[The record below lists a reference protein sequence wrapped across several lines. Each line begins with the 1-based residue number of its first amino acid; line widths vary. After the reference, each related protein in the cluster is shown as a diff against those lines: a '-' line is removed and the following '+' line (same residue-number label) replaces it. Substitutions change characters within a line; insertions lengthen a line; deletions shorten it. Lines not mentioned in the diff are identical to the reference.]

1 MRSRKQDMPDDD
13 AHDEETDLFVRYKNS
28 MIYEL
33 PPEELERFANAEQLA
48 EDIQKSIRELIR
60 EVLTRS
66 RPPSGTAVDLEKEV
80 ARGETSPVEETP
92 EQKAAT
98 RLMSQEEY
106 SKYIKLT
113 RRLANAF
120 WAQHEFMRISEERK
134 ADEERGT

>member
-1 MRSRKQDMPDDD
+1 MPNDS
-13 AHDEETDLFVRYKNS
+13 AHDEGADLFVRYKNS

-33 PPEELERFANAEQLA
+33 TPEELEHFAGAEQLA
-48 EDIQKSIRELIR
+48 EDIQKSIGELVG

-66 RPPSGTAVDLEKEV
+66 QSPSGTAVDLEKEV

-120 WAQHEFMRISEERK
+120 WAQHEFMRITEERK
-134 ADEERGT
+134 ADKEGGL